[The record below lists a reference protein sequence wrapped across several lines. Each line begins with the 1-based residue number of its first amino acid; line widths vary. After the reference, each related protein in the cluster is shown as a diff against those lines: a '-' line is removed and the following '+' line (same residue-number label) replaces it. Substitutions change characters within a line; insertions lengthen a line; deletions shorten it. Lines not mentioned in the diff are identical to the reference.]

1 MAAIIVT
8 TKKIAAPV
16 RQANTGPYF
25 CNTKMNA
32 AAHRNDVV
40 TNSAIAAAPASEV
53 SRSAVPVESLKSS
66 ISRWNM
72 GSPRFE
78 KTVNEIHSRAPASPL
93 RNEVRFAGARHRRWR
108 RIIGARHLS
117 APGHADQKAD

>member
-16 RQANTGPYF
+16 RQACTGPYLSST
-25 CNTKMNA
+25 NTKA

-72 GSPRFE
+72 GSPRSE
-78 KTVNEIHSRAPASPL
+78 KHIDEIHGRAPARYEIRL
-93 RNEVRFAGARHRRWR
+93 VGADN
-108 RIIGARHLS
+108 LS
-117 APGHADQKAD
+117 APKLICATSRRSENRGRSQ

>member
-16 RQANTGPYF
+16 RHANTGPYF
-25 CNTKMNA
+25 CKTKMNA

-40 TNSAIAAAPASEV
+40 TNSASAAAPASEV
-53 SRSAVPVESLKSS
+53 SRSAAPVESLKSS

-72 GSPRFE
+72 ISPRSE
-78 KTVNEIHSRAPASPL
+78 KHIYEIHGRAPAPPA
-93 RNEVRFAGARHRRWR
+93 RDEIRPMGAAHRC
-108 RIIGARHLS
+108 LP
-117 APGHADQKAD
+117 APGHADQKAEAD

>member
-16 RQANTGPYF
+16 RQACTGPY
-25 CNTKMNA
+25 CSSTNTKA
-32 AAHRNDVV
+32 AAHRNEVV
-40 TNSAIAAAPASEV
+40 TNSASAAAAASEV

-78 KTVNEIHSRAPASPL
+78 KNLNEFHGRAPAPPS
-93 RNEVRFAGARHRRWR
+93 RNEIRFSGARH
-108 RIIGARHLS
+108 G
-117 APGHADQKAD
+117 G